1 MENKKEHLAY
11 QDIFDHQTAEELAEY
26 LEPLSAPP
34 AAAPDTGTETSP
46 VKQDEGIAELL
57 KYNAMEYAADVK
69 REELGTVLLTGAT
82 GFLGIHIL
90 KTLLDIEKGRII

>member
-26 LEPLSAPP
+26 LEPLS
-34 AAAPDTGTETSP
+34 APDTGTETSP